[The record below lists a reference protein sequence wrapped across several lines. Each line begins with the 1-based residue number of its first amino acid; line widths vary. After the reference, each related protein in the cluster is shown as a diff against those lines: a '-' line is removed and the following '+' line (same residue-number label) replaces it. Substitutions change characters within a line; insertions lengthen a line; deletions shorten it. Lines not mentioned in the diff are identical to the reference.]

1 MIIADVAVARGVVID
16 RPLPERASGGDT
28 LVDHVVALIPSID
41 IVALNRRGK
50 LYVSP
55 TIMTDKIN

>member
-28 LVDHVVALIPSID
+28 LVDHVVAQNQSGGNAEGNVD
-41 IVALNRRGK
+41 
-50 LYVSP
+50 
-55 TIMTDKIN
+55 